1 MNVKVDMYSGLNFGR
16 LRMERNV
23 LNDVFILSSC

>member
-1 MNVKVDMYSGLNFGR
+1 MNVKVDMYSGLNFER

-23 LNDVFILSSC
+23 LKDDDSL